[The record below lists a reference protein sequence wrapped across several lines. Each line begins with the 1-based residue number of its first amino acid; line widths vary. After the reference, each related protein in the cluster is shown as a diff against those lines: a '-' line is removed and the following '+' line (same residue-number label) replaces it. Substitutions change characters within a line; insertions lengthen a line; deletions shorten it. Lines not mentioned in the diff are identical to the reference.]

1 MAVIFPKD
9 EDQSEF
15 PYSEKLVYDQL
26 SKLDDSFTIF
36 HSVDWTKKRNRK
48 TTLWKENDFLVLHPD
63 LGMLVLEV
71 KGGEIKY
78 TDGVFHQIDVTT
90 RKEHILS
97 EEKRNDPLTQ
107 AKDGKFH
114 YQELFDAHIDGVSN
128 RFPIE
133 AAVWFTHSDITEK
146 IKTFPLKYRELSG
159 AILDSTDLE
168 KGYENVE
175 DIFYYYKSDK
185 KTNISDDEYQTLINL
200 IAGDFSLVVAPE
212 VRKGE
217 IDHTFLQLTK
227 EQLSLLDYIS
237 EQRAAT
243 IQGVAG
249 TGKTIIAKEA
259 AKRFAESERKVL
271 FLCFNHFLLVDL
283 LKRYPNKNIE
293 YCNIN
298 SFISKF
304 TKIDTSKP
312 GVRKAELLKIP
323 FSKLSYDDVIID
335 EAQDFENEEIE
346 YFGKYTE
353 QKNGHFLV
361 FYDKNQLVTTR
372 RVPDWIVESN
382 CKLILTKNCR
392 NTREIAITAYN
403 VIDTQLDQQIK
414 MVVGDKPS
422 IVFDQQQSLN
432 SLAEIIHMLKGPD
445 YGFVNSEIAILT
457 LKTENNS
464 VLTDKK
470 TIAGSKLSSN
480 RSDST
485 ILFTTA
491 RKFKGL
497 ESRVVIIV
505 DITKEDFE
513 NDEYKRVFYV
523 ACSRATQKLILVM
536 NCNDTEINEIANTI
550 SKSKRFAPKGKIA
563 MRTKC
568 NILDI

>member
-15 PYSEKLVYDQL
+15 PYSEKLVYEQL
-26 SKLDDSFTIF
+26 SKLDNSFTVF
-36 HSVDWTKKRNRK
+36 HSVEWTKKRNRK
-48 TTLWKENDFLVLHPD
+48 TTLWKENDFLILHPD
-63 LGMLVLEV
+63 LGMLVLEI
-71 KGGEIKY
+71 KGGEIRY
-78 TDGVFHQIDVTT
+78 TDGVFHQIDITS
-90 RKEHILS
+90 RQEHVLS

-114 YQELFDAHIDGVSN
+114 YQELFDAHIRGISN

-146 IKTFPLKYRELSG
+146 LNEFPLKYRELSG
-159 AILDSTDLE
+159 AILDSTDLVN
-168 KGYENVE
+168 GNQNIE
-175 DIFYYYKSDK
+175 DVFYYYDSDK
-185 KTNISDDEYQTLINL
+185 KTRISDAEYQTLINL
-200 IAGDFSLVVAPE
+200 IAGDFNLVVAPE
-212 VRKGE
+212 IRKGE
-217 IDHTFLQLTK
+217 IDHTFLQLTR

-237 EQRAAT
+237 EQRSAT

-259 AKRFAESERKVL
+259 AKRFAESDRKVL

-283 LKRYPNKNIE
+283 IKRYPNKNIE
-293 YCNIN
+293 FCNIN

-304 TKIDTSKP
+304 TKIDTSSP
-312 GVRKAELLKIP
+312 SVRSAELVKIP
-323 FSKLSYDDVIID
+323 FSKLKYDDVIID

-353 QKNGHFLV
+353 QKNGHFLI

-372 RVPDWIVESN
+372 SVPDWIVDSN
-382 CKLILTKNCR
+382 CKLVLTKNCR

-414 MVVGDKPS
+414 MVVGEKPS
-422 IVFDQQQSLN
+422 IVFDQRGSLDG
-432 SLAEIIHMLKGPD
+432 LTEIIHMLKGPD

-457 LKTENNS
+457 LKTEKS
-464 VLTDKK
+464 SILTNRKA
-470 TIAGSKLSSN
+470 IAGCTLSQDRN
-480 RSDST
+480 DSA

-497 ESRVVIIV
+497 ESRVVIIT

-513 NDEYKRVFYV
+513 DDEYKRVFYV

-536 NCNDTEINEIANTI
+536 NCDDSEINEIANTI